1 MINQNSKPKRPRI
14 KVILPVHTSTVE
26 YRIKKAKQ
34 ELGIS
39 SNISHDDRWNAIKSD
54 YNIRFGN

>member
-1 MINQNSKPKRPRI
+1 MFNQTRQTKRPRI
-14 KVILPVHTSTVE
+14 KANLLIHTSTVE

-39 SNISHDDRWNAIKSD
+39 SNMSNDDRWNAIKSE
-54 YNIRFGN
+54 YNTRFGN